1 MAEVIDSYGRHLN
14 YVRISVTDRCNFRCT
29 YCMPPEGVKRID
41 HNEIMRYE
49 EILHLCMV
57 FREFGVKKF
66 RFTGGEPLV
75 RRGVVP
81 FLAKL
86 RLQLPAVKIAMTT
99 NAFLLEKYAQQLANV
114 PIDSLNI
121 SLDTLNR
128 NKFKSITKVDGI
140 ERVLSGIRAAVKSG
154 IKNIKINTVLIKG
167 FNDTEV
173 PQLLKFS
180 KEEGLLLRLIEFMPL
195 HSSIW
200 NEKHF
205 LSSNDIL
212 ALLNE
217 SGDWKLQSSVAFED
231 GPAKYYRN
239 ENDGDKVGIISA
251 VSDHFCSSCNRLR
264 VSASGSLRT
273 CLFSPEEFSIRELLA
288 NSNRT
293 KLKEAIL
300 ENIKKKP
307 KCWRDIRTGRSQMS
321 SIGG

>member
-29 YCMPPEGVKRID
+29 YCMPPEGVKGID
-41 HNEIMRYE
+41 HNDIMRYE
-49 EILHLCMV
+49 EILRLCMV
-57 FREFGVKKF
+57 FRELGVKKF

-75 RRGVVP
+75 RKDIVP

-99 NAFLLEKYAQQLANV
+99 NGFLLEKYAQKLATV

-121 SLDTLNR
+121 SLDTLNHD
-128 NKFKSITKVDGI
+128 KFKRITRVDGI
-140 ERVLSGIRAAVKSG
+140 ERVFSGIRAAVNSG

-167 FNDTEV
+167 FNDTEIS
-173 PQLLKFS
+173 QLLKFS
-180 KEEGLLLRLIEFMPL
+180 AEEGVLLRLIEFMPL
-195 HSSIW
+195 HNSIW

-205 LSSNDIL
+205 ISSNDIL
-212 ALLNE
+212 AILKE
-217 SGDWKLQSSVAFED
+217 SGDWKLQNSVAFED

-239 ENDGDKVGIISA
+239 EKDGAKVGIISA

-264 VSASGSLRT
+264 VSASGNLRT
-273 CLFSPEEFSIRELLA
+273 CLFSPQEFPMRELLA
-288 NSNRT
+288 NPDTTR
-293 KLKEAIL
+293 LKEAIL
-300 ENIKKKP
+300 ENIKNKP
-307 KCWRDIRTGRSQMS
+307 KCWKDIRTGKSRMS